1 MVAAMSRLLRSARR
15 GVVTLVALVLLLG
28 LNGLD
33 GAIHSVH
40 HLSSITMGHVAEA
53 EGHED
58 GQSEFPVGATEESC
72 HIAAGASHLA
82 AIVVEA
88 LPVIGPSTAGS
99 KPLSARSRSST
110 SAASV
115 STTGR
120 PGRTRATRTCSKF
133 PSSPLDPAPIASS
146 GACSPWTPTSRRA
159 ISLFGSPATRKMQS
173 DRDHALASSLR
184 PPRPEPASLVL
195 LGVGL
200 AGLGLF
206 FRRRKAG
213 LASVIIR

>member
-40 HLSSITMGHVAEA
+40 HLSSITMAHVAEA

-72 HIAAGASHLA
+72 QVAAGASHLA

-88 LPVIGPSTAGS
+88 LPVIRPSTAGS
-99 KPLSARSRSST
+99 PMVVLGRQDSSRVPQGT
-110 SAASV
+110 PAHE
-115 STTGR
+115 
-120 PGRTRATRTCSKF
+120 RA
-133 PSSPLDPAPIASS
+133 PP
-146 GACSPWTPTSRRA
+146 
-159 ISLFGSPATRKMQS
+159 
-173 DRDHALASSLR
+173 SLR
-184 PPRPEPASLVL
+184 SLL
-195 LGVGL
+195 
-200 AGLGLF
+200 
-206 FRRRKAG
+206 
-213 LASVIIR
+213 S

>member
-1 MVAAMSRLLRSARR
+1 MVAAMSRLLRSARP

-40 HLSSITMGHVAEA
+40 HLSSITMAHVAEA

-72 HIAAGASHLA
+72 QVAAGASHLA

-99 KPLSARSRSST
+99 PMVVLGRQDSSRVPQGKPAHE
-110 SAASV
+110 
-115 STTGR
+115 
-120 PGRTRATRTCSKF
+120 RA
-133 PSSPLDPAPIASS
+133 PP
-146 GACSPWTPTSRRA
+146 
-159 ISLFGSPATRKMQS
+159 
-173 DRDHALASSLR
+173 SLR
-184 PPRPEPASLVL
+184 SLL
-195 LGVGL
+195 
-200 AGLGLF
+200 
-206 FRRRKAG
+206 
-213 LASVIIR
+213 S